1 LVANVARNRSTSST
15 FAVERINADLLF
27 GVARP
32 SRDSTP
38 AAEQPQY
45 SQSPS
50 LHSRDTARA
59 MSQEN
64 VEVCQGVMEA
74 FGALR
79 DIEAGLPYLD
89 PEIELRS
96 AIVGGAEGNT
106 YRGHGGIREWMAES
120 DAIWAELRLKTEEFR
135 DLGDQVLIIGHLHA
149 RARESG
155 IEIDSPIAW
164 LATVRAGMIVRMQGF
179 LDRRKALEAA
189 GLEEC
194 G

>member
-1 LVANVARNRSTSST
+1 
-15 FAVERINADLLF
+15 
-27 GVARP
+27 
-32 SRDSTP
+32 
-38 AAEQPQY
+38 
-45 SQSPS
+45 
-50 LHSRDTARA
+50 
-59 MSQEN
+59 
-64 VEVCQGVMEA
+64 MEA

-79 DIEAGLPYLD
+79 DIEAGLRYLD